1 MNHMWRGSIRENKE
15 TSSDSLCVVYRYG
28 AFNWLLDSSFPAV
41 MEKSINASHWN
52 MSSTLQY
59 IPCLNCAGLWSE
71 LVWAQV
77 AVRVSS
83 PKTAACFCTQFKFT
97 LKLLQFSVLITKKS
111 IGPEIN
117 IDLARIKTVS
127 ELFQQWLHLWSHK
140 QWLFGSTASR
150 EGFVKGVSLFFN
162 LQATIYNS
170 THNFL
175 EIPPE
180 HVRKDI
186 PNQIF
191 TMSRRF

>member
-1 MNHMWRGSIRENKE
+1 MNHIWRGSIRENKE
-15 TSSDSLCVVYRYG
+15 TSSDSMCVVYRYG

-41 MEKSINASHWN
+41 MEKSISASHWN

-59 IPCLNCAGLWSE
+59 IPCLNCAELWSE

-77 AVRVSS
+77 AVKVTS
-83 PKTAACFCTQFKFT
+83 PKTAACFCTQFNFT

-117 IDLARIKTVS
+117 IDLVRIKTVS
-127 ELFQQWLHLWSHK
+127 ELSSGCTFGATNNGCLEARPAEKALWRVF
-140 QWLFGSTASR
+140 LFS
-150 EGFVKGVSLFFN
+150 FF

-175 EIPPE
+175 EFPQE
-180 HVRKDI
+180 HARKDI
-186 PNQIF
+186 PNQLF
-191 TMSRRF
+191 TMSQLF